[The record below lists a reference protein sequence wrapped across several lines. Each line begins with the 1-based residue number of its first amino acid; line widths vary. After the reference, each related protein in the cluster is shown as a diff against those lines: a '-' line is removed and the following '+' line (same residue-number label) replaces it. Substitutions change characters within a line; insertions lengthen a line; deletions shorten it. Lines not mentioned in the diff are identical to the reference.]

1 MLDLDYGPGVFAMWI
16 AVVVICPA
24 IYGMF
29 FVDAHWK
36 NHQEN
41 DTGNDDAFNQ
51 VLVNLL
57 N

>member
-41 DTGNDDAFNQ
+41 DTGNDDAFN
-51 VLVNLL
+51 
-57 N
+57 